1 MKTLYG
7 LTNVLLIALLV
18 ALAQCSCCGTG
29 PATPTSPTTK
39 TTTRSFSGGDV
50 TLKGDEKQLNK
61 IADVELVS
69 EGDSRYPKP
78 QDISGDVTQILR
90 VFEIKL
96 KSGVKSV
103 APPTIT
109 IKDIHVGQKGVQLKN
124 QGLANRDL
132 PIHRFDPSTN
142 NWPVAG
148 EAKLKSDP
156 EWADGEIWSASLLAL
171 VSTAQVAAPTQ
182 PPLQDLE
189 ARIYEST
196 KQIIANEN
204 PRTVFL
210 ILGSE
215 AAPYGEVAE
224 LTRVSFE
231 EQGVEAAQEFIP
243 DVSIGRERLAVAGDA
258 GDLPDCIVL
267 IGVSGD
273 VDSLQDIIVEFER
286 SLYVYNEES
295 GYLEKQAP

>member
-7 LTNVLLIALLV
+7 LTSVLLIALLV

-39 TTTRSFSGGDV
+39 ITTKTFGGGDV
-50 TLKGDEKQLNK
+50 TFKGDEEQLNK
-61 IADVELVS
+61 IADVELIP
-69 EGDSRYPKP
+69 EGDSRYPQS
-78 QDISGDVTQILR
+78 QDISGDVTEIIR

-124 QGLANRDL
+124 QGLANRAL

-148 EAKLKSDP
+148 EAKLKADP
-156 EWADGEIWSASLLAL
+156 EWADGEIWSASLLAI
-171 VSTAQVAAPTQ
+171 VSTARVAAPTQ

-189 ARIYEST
+189 ARVYEST
-196 KQIIANEN
+196 KQIIANED
-204 PRTVFL
+204 PGRVS
-210 ILGSE
+210 IIWGSE

-224 LTRVSFE
+224 LTAANFA
-231 EQGVEAAQEFIP
+231 EQGIETRSEFIP
-243 DVSIGRERLAVAGDA
+243 DAAIVQERVIAEREAGTLA
-258 GDLPDCIVL
+258 DCVVL

-273 VDSLQDIIVEFER
+273 IDSLRGTMTELETG
-286 SLYVYNEES
+286 LYVYNDES